1 MAAPFIKTI
10 MEFKHTK
17 IVKHP
22 LKEGKYMVVNITFP
36 FIPPYIGTKRECEK
50 AQISA
55 EKNSI
60 KMLNEEGRDFKDK
73 I

>member
-1 MAAPFIKTI
+1 
-10 MEFKHTK
+10 
-17 IVKHP
+17 
-22 LKEGKYMVVNITFP
+22 MVVNVTFP

-60 KMLNEEGRDFKDK
+60 KMLNEEGRDLKDK

>member
-1 MAAPFIKTI
+1 

-22 LKEGKYMVVNITFP
+22 LKDGKYMVVNITFP
-36 FIPPYIGTKRECEK
+36 FIPPYIGTKKQCEK

-55 EKNSI
+55 ERNSI
-60 KMLNEEGRDFKDK
+60 KNLTKV
-73 I
+73 